1 MTLNIENMKILSE
14 LKKLIVAV
22 LICFMSSLITAQSE
36 NNNSNQE
43 KENRESRKIAFFT
56 AKMNL
61 NIEES
66 RVFWPIVNKM
76 ENELKDLRNKN
87 AQSRIILKNKKIE
100 DFSDKELEEMMDAKM
115 QMGKE
120 KVDILIKYHEKFK
133 ELLPIQKVAKYYQ
146 ASKEFKKIQSERKK
160 QQNNPGE
167 RKR

>member
-1 MTLNIENMKILSE
+1 M
-14 LKKLIVAV
+14 KKLNEIKK
-22 LICFMSSLITAQSE
+22 LSILLITCLSSTIIFAQ
-36 NNNSNQE
+36 NDLNQK
-43 KENRESRKIAFFT
+43 KENRQAQKVAFFT

-66 RVFWPIVNKM
+66 KVFWPVVNEM
-76 ENELKDLRNKN
+76 ENELKELKDKN
-87 AQSRIILKNKKIE
+87 AHGRMILIDKKIE
-100 DFSDKELEEMMDAKM
+100 DFSDKELEEIIDARI

-133 ELLPIQKVAKYYQ
+133 EVIPIRKLAKYYQ

-160 QQNNPGE
+160 QHNNPGE

>member
-1 MTLNIENMKILSE
+1 
-14 LKKLIVAV
+14 
-22 LICFMSSLITAQSE
+22 MSSLITAQSE

-76 ENELKDLRNKN
+76 ENELKGLRNKN
-87 AQSRIILKNKKIE
+87 AQGRIILKNKKIE

>member
-1 MTLNIENMKILSE
+1 MKILSE
-14 LKKLIVAV
+14 LKKLIVVV

-36 NNNSNQE
+36 NNNSNQK

-56 AKMNL
+56 GKMNL

-66 RVFWPIVNKM
+66 RVFWPIVNEM
-76 ENELKDLRNKN
+76 ENELKGLRNKN
-87 AQSRIILKNKKIE
+87 AQGRIMLKDKKIE
-100 DFSDKELEEMMDAKM
+100 DFSDKELEDMMDAKI

-120 KVDILIKYHEKFK
+120 KVDILVKYHEKFK
-133 ELLPIQKVAKYYQ
+133 EVLSIQKVAKYYQ